1 MTRHAGPKSGTY
13 ARRLLEALGATPHG
27 ALPVAQA
34 IQVMPSEYRS
44 IKRFESLAL
53 NSLADTWAMAT
64 YDGHL
69 VRLLP
74 AGDAFLQQCRAE
86 SGPAPE
92 RYVGQI
98 AAPRTVPPF
107 KRLDM
112 AKLMR
117 GGPSRPGMDDLRGC
131 PSLMGNKLVAPAGGR
146 E

>member
-1 MTRHAGPKSGTY
+1 MSRHEGPRAGTY
-13 ARRLLEALGATPHG
+13 ARHLLDALGATPHG
-27 ALPVAQA
+27 ALTITEA
-34 IQVMPSEYRS
+34 IQLMPSEYQS

-86 SGPAPE
+86 NEPAPE

-98 AAPRTVPPF
+98 AALRTVPPF

-112 AKLMR
+112 ARLMR

-131 PSLMGNKLVAPAGGR
+131 PSLMGGKRVVPGAAQ
-146 E
+146 

>member
-1 MTRHAGPKSGTY
+1 MTRHAGPRTGTY
-13 ARRLLEALGATPHG
+13 ARQLLDALGATPHG
-27 ALPVAQA
+27 ALTISQA
-34 IQVMPSEYRS
+34 IQLMPPEYRS

-74 AGDAFLQQCRAE
+74 AGDAFLQQCHAE
-86 SGPAPE
+86 NEPVPE
-92 RYVGQI
+92 RYVGQL
-98 AAPRTVPPF
+98 AALRTVPPF

-117 GGPSRPGMDDLRGC
+117 GGPQRPGMDDLRGC
-131 PSLMGNKLVAPAGGR
+131 PSLMGGKRVLSAGGK